1 MGFRLYIASTFEN
14 LKTPRMTLPSMN
26 IIDRY
31 ILKSHVGPFC
41 LSFITIIFVLV
52 LQFLAGFSDR
62 FLGKGIG
69 FADIIELVVLQSA
82 WMVVFAVP
90 MAVLVSVIMA
100 YGSMSNNS
108 EITVL
113 RASGVSLFRL
123 ATPVLVAA
131 TALSLFVERFNNV
144 VLPGANYRARA
155 LMADIVRAKPAFGL
169 TENAFSSFID
179 GYSIFVR
186 DTDEASREM
195 RGVLLYDLTRPGYR
209 TMVSAEK
216 GIIGFSGDDRYLIM
230 TLFNGEI
237 HEMRYPALAGYRTMS
252 FGRHRLVFE
261 SSGFGFR
268 RSEDARLRG
277 DARELSASEL
287 LVAGKQL
294 KRKIDAA
301 GNASMFPEKDRQ
313 RLAAD
318 RVQYSRYMTEY
329 HKKYALSAAC
339 LVFALAGVPL
349 GVLARRGGFGAGAGL
364 SLLFF
369 VLYWSMVITGEKLAE
384 RGFLDPASA
393 IWSADVILAV
403 VAFLM
408 IRYLNGQVA
417 GTSR

>member
-1 MGFRLYIASTFEN
+1 MH
-14 LKTPRMTLPSMN
+14 

-31 ILKSHVGPFC
+31 ILKSLVGPFF
-41 LSFITIIFVLV
+41 LSFATIVFVLV

-69 FADIIELVVLQSA
+69 LADIVELVVLQSA

-90 MAVLVSVIMA
+90 MAVLVSVIMT
-100 YGSMSNNS
+100 YGAMTNNS

-113 RASGVSLFRL
+113 RASGLSLFRL
-123 ATPVLVAA
+123 AAPVLVVAA
-131 TALSLFVERFNNV
+131 LLTLFVERFNNV
-144 VLPGANYRARA
+144 VLPEANYRARV

-179 GYSIFVR
+179 GYSIFVK

-209 TMVSAEK
+209 TMVSAER
-216 GIIGFSGDDRYLIM
+216 GLIGFAGNDRYLIM
-230 TLFNGEI
+230 TLYNGEI
-237 HEMRYPALAGYRTMS
+237 HEMRYPSLAGYRTMS
-252 FGRHRLVFE
+252 FARHRLVFE
-261 SSGFGFR
+261 SSGFGFT
-268 RSEDARLRG
+268 RSGESRFRG
-277 DARELSASEL
+277 DARDLSATEL
-287 LVAGKQL
+287 LAAARQQERKIKVAGNPAL
-294 KRKIDAA
+294 FAE
-301 GNASMFPEKDRQ
+301 NDRQ
-313 RLAAD
+313 RLAAEQ
-318 RVQYSRYMTEY
+318 VLYNRYMTEY
-329 HKKYALSAAC
+329 HKKYALPVAC

-384 RGFLDPASA
+384 RGILDPAAAS
-393 IWSADVILAV
+393 WSGDVILAL

-408 IRYLNGQVA
+408 IHRLNGLVA